1 MEAAIITSWYKTL
14 FDAGF
19 LWVSVAWLSYV
30 VRKIVNAVRKLVLD
44 MIERLRAVIVIR
56 DKTIEKKNIIIL
68 DLSKEIAELRGGK
81 KRK

>member
-1 MEAAIITSWYKTL
+1 
-14 FDAGF
+14 
-19 LWVSVAWLSYV
+19 
-30 VRKIVNAVRKLVLD
+30 